1 MNGAEKAEL
10 AQATEAVS
18 EWIGRAA
25 RVSAA
30 RQGVLS
36 AAAHAES
43 QLRGRLVDIP
53 TGRSLGWQVLALTPD
68 DAQLLSSLAAAEN
81 LPPLN
86 RDDTAT
92 LSLFAEAIPRALDRS
107 RGAVGLGRLFRG
119 SAAKQAADE
128 AAQYVMQVHREGRRK
143 GLAGHLAK
151 LGNDTKAP
159 AVAVNEA
166 LSPAIGLGR
175 RLAAVSRKQSLEN
188 AAPFTQLPGVLRTLL
203 NLTQLE
209 ATRRE
214 AVVASAQNVR
224 ADETKLLVAAMP
236 VERLKDATRDRLR
249 VNPLLDAGIRTVQQ
263 VLDAEMK
270 LQTIPGVGPKTAD
283 RMVGAARALWQAT
296 YDDMPARLD
305 VKRRSSAATKL
316 LQDIAAWDVVRKTM
330 SDGGPLPDFGTLRP
344 LANAVGPR
352 STHLVV
358 LAMPGRS
365 PNELTRQV
373 MPVLERARRVAVAS
387 GGGVSGDPWAD
398 FLARPADYYALL
410 SELGFLAEDEAKAHG
425 DLPEE
430 IVEAVRATQLDTTF
444 LKASLRGYQSFA
456 ARFLLVQKKVVIG
469 DEMGL
474 GKTVEALAAV
484 SHLRSKGEGHSL
496 VVCPAAVVT
505 NWVRE
510 VGSKTKLPAHRLHG
524 PDRVLAARSWMRG
537 GGVAVITYDTLGWL
551 LDGIPN
557 VPDLACVV
565 VDEAHYIKN
574 PDAKRTG
581 RVRHFLENAPRAVL
595 LTGTP
600 LENRIEEFGN
610 LVSYLRPD
618 LVVDTDG
625 LSARRFRQQVAPA
638 YLRRNQEDVLTE
650 LPELVEVEDFAPFTA
665 ADALAYRRAVQ
676 DGNFMAMRQAALRS
690 ADSGKAERLA
700 EIVQEAEE
708 NNRRVIVFSY
718 FRDVL
723 DLVARTLPGKVVG
736 PLTGS
741 VNANRRQAMVDEF
754 SSSQGGAVLVAQID
768 AGGVGL
774 NIQAAS
780 VVVICEPQL
789 KPTTEWQAIARARR
803 MGQLESVQ
811 VHRLLSEEGVDQRV
825 REILAKK
832 GALFDDFARVS
843 ATAESAP
850 EAYDVSE
857 AELAREVVQ
866 AERERLLGGT
876 APHDR

>member
-10 AQATEAVS
+10 TEATAIVS
-18 EWIGRAA
+18 GWVAA
-25 RVSAA
+25 AGRVSSA

-36 AAAHAES
+36 AAAQADS
-43 QLRGRLVDIP
+43 QLRSRLVDVP
-53 TGRSLGWQVLALTPD
+53 HGKTVGWRVLVLGREDG
-68 DAQLLSSLAAAEN
+68 QLLASLAAAER
-81 LPPLN
+81 LPPLTK
-86 RDDTAT
+86 DDAAT
-92 LSLFAEAIPRALDRS
+92 MSLFAEAIPRAIDRS

-128 AAQYVMQVHREGRRK
+128 AAQYVMRVHAEGNRK
-143 GLAGHLAK
+143 GISRHLTK
-151 LGNDTKAP
+151 LKNDTNSP
-159 AVAVNEA
+159 TVAVHDA
-166 LSPAIGLGR
+166 LSPDVGLSR
-175 RLAAVSRKQSLEN
+175 RLAPVSRKQALES
-188 AAPFTQLPGVLRTLL
+188 ATPFAQLPGVLRTLS
-203 NLTQLE
+203 NLAQLE
-209 ATRRE
+209 AARRQS
-214 AVVASAQNVR
+214 VVASGHEVR
-224 ADETKLLVAAMP
+224 ADETKALVASMP

-249 VNPLLDAGIRTVQQ
+249 VNALLDAGIRTVQQ
-263 VLDAEMK
+263 VLDSEAR
-270 LQTIPGVGPKTAD
+270 LQRLPGVGVKTAD
-283 RMVGAARALWQAT
+283 RMVGAAMALWQAT

-305 VKRRSSAATKL
+305 MKRRSPAATTL
-316 LQDIAAWDVVRKTM
+316 LRDLAAWDAVRRTM
-330 SDGGPLPDFGTLRP
+330 ADGSQLPDLAALRTL
-344 LANAVGPR
+344 ASAVGPR
-352 STHLVV
+352 ATHLVV
-358 LAMPGRS
+358 FAMSGRS
-365 PNELTRQV
+365 PGELIRQV
-373 MPVLERARRVAVAS
+373 MPVLERARRVALAS
-387 GGGVSGDPWAD
+387 GPGLAGDPWDD
-398 FLARPADYYALL
+398 FLTRPADYYALL

-425 DLPEE
+425 DLPDE
-430 IVEAVRATQLDTTF
+430 IVEAVRALQLDTTF
-444 LKASLRGYQSFA
+444 LTASLRGYQSFA

-474 GKTVEALAAV
+474 GKTVEALAAL

-510 VGSKTKLPAHRLHG
+510 VGNKTKLVAHRLHG
-524 PDRVLAARSWMRG
+524 PDRLSAARRWVRS

-551 LDGIPN
+551 LDAMPS

-650 LPELVEVEDFAPFTA
+650 LPELVEMEDFAPFTDE
-665 ADALAYRRAVQ
+665 DAHAYRRAVR
-676 DGNFMAMRQAALRS
+676 DGNFMAMRQAALRRP
-690 ADSGKAERLA
+690 DSGKAQRLV
-700 EIVQEAEE
+700 EIVREAEE
-708 NNRRVIVFSY
+708 NDRRVIVFSY
-718 FRDVL
+718 FRDAL
-723 DLVARTLPGKVVG
+723 DMVARTLPGRVVG

-741 VNANRRQAMVDEF
+741 VNANKRQAMVDEF
-754 SSSQGGAVLVAQID
+754 SRGKGGAVLVAQID

-857 AELAREVVQ
+857 AELAREVVED
-866 AERERLLGGT
+866 ERRRLFGT
-876 APHDR
+876 P